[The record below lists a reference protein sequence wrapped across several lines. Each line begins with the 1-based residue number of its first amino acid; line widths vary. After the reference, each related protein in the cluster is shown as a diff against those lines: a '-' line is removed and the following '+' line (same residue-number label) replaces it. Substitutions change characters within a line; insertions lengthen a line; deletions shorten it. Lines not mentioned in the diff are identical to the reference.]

1 MHMLIMTTIVS
12 FICAGILGV
21 LSVKTLIDLEKLD
34 RQSKR
39 DAATIARLK
48 SLLRKGN

>member
-1 MHMLIMTTIVS
+1 MQTLIATTFVS
-12 FICAGILGV
+12 FVCAGVLGV
-21 LSVKTLIDLEKLD
+21 LNIKTLIDLEKLD